1 MFASRAFPN
10 IPISMC
16 QITIEIYKREE
27 RKPSVNKLGPFGE
40 EKNQTIFF
48 GTLVRQNMT
57 QRVRG
62 RNGQDFKPSSRQT
75 QTANFAYFSSYPKD
89 PTEKYINIF

>member
-10 IPISMC
+10 IPISTC
-16 QITIEIYKREE
+16 QITIEIYIREE

-40 EKNQTIFF
+40 KKKTIFF

-62 RNGQDFKPSSRQT
+62 RNGQNFKPSSRQT